1 MYINLLG
8 TEAYQIYVFYIHV
21 HTDARQ
27 SQSTDRLYEMDQYQA
42 TSYGQNDEDTNIS
55 GQGIDF
61 MHKAYTKLNSV
72 QNKCL

>member
-1 MYINLLG
+1 
-8 TEAYQIYVFYIHV
+8 
-21 HTDARQ
+21 
-27 SQSTDRLYEMDQYQA
+27 MDQYQA

-61 MHKAYTKLNSV
+61 MRKVFCPYTKLNYL